1 MQIFCKTLTGLTYT
15 LEVKRTFL
23 IEELKE
29 LIYKKSGVPPIQ
41 FNLMYLGKYLFDSSG
56 YRLMDFN
63 IVKEATVHMTLRFRG
78 GGTKFIYK
86 VAEDRFD
93 LIYTRVEN
101 SDPGNF
107 NYIELKKMI

>member
-1 MQIFCKTLTGLTYT
+1 
-15 LEVKRTFL
+15 
-23 IEELKE
+23 
-29 LIYKKSGVPPIQ
+29 
-41 FNLMYLGKYLFDSSG
+41 
-56 YRLMDFN
+56 MDFN

-93 LIYTRVEN
+93 LIYTRVED

-107 NYIELKKMI
+107 NYIELKKMIQEEIGIPLENFDLYQDLDGQILNDIKHKFSLHVS